1 MVVARLMTAV
11 LLAAAVAAPLRAAEP
26 QKRAGFAH
34 LQIDAARKQ
43 VRVEAE
49 MLGVQAPLEFFACVS
64 GSAEHEA
71 VMRSPVK
78 PSDLHTALLVLG
90 LQPGEPV
97 RYAEGAKK
105 WLPPHGPP
113 LHLTVEWTDKDG
125 RPQRVPAYRLMRDV
139 KRKREMPAMTWTFV
153 GSRVTPDGTYAAD
166 ATGYLVSVVNFELTV
181 IDIPQLAS
189 SSNESLEWEL
199 NPDVAPAA
207 GTKLSLVIEPAGGV
221 QAPDAVRTG
230 MPATTQALDPQAE
243 RRLSDVA
250 ADEAKLRQLQQR
262 WEDVVVP
269 KAAALTEAAQAH
281 YEVVN
286 ELRREQQRLIDE
298 ADRVQRA
305 IDALE
310 KRYGD
315 MTTPRPE

>member
-1 MVVARLMTAV
+1 MVVARRLTIALVTAA
-11 LLAAAVAAPLRAAEP
+11 LLVPGARAAEP
-26 QKRAGFAH
+26 EKRGFAH

-43 VRVEAE
+43 VRVDAE

-71 VMRSPVK
+71 VMRSPAK
-78 PSDLHTALLVLG
+78 PSDVHTALLVLG
-90 LQPGEPV
+90 LKPGEPV
-97 RYAEGAKK
+97 RYSEGAKK

-113 LHLTVEWTDKDG
+113 LHLSVEWTDEDG
-125 RPQRVPAYRLMRDV
+125 RAQRVPAYRLMRDV
-139 KRKREMPAMTWTFV
+139 KSKREMPAMTWTFV

-189 SSNESLEWEL
+189 SANESLEWQL
-199 NPDVAPAA
+199 DPDVAPPA
-207 GTKLSLVIEPAGGV
+207 GTKVSLVIEPAGTV
-221 QAPDAVRTG
+221 EAPDAVRTDL
-230 MPATTQALDPQAE
+230 PATTQALDPQAR
-243 RRLSDVA
+243 RRLSDVS
-250 ADEAKLRQLQQR
+250 ADEAKLKQMQQR
-262 WEDVVVP
+262 WDEVVAP
-269 KAAALTEAAQAH
+269 KAKALSEAAQAH